1 MIMAV
6 IENTTMTTDI
16 KLQAREIDFIS
27 RFNNTWDALRE
38 IMGIM
43 RPIRKTPGTK
53 LVSVK
58 ATVDLKEGNIPER
71 DMYNTFNMG
80 VGMVVILPADQ
91 ADKAMALLAQNG
103 QDSYVL
109 GEIVPGEGVELL

>member
-1 MIMAV
+1 MAV

-27 RFNNTWDALRE
+27 RFNDTWDALRE
-38 IMGIM
+38 ILGIM

-58 ATVDLKEGNIPER
+58 ATS
-71 DMYNTFNMG
+71 
-80 VGMVVILPADQ
+80 ILRTATSPRGKRSRCPRQ
-91 ADKAMALLAQNG
+91 PLPP
-103 QDSYVL
+103 S
-109 GEIVPGEGVELL
+109 PTRT